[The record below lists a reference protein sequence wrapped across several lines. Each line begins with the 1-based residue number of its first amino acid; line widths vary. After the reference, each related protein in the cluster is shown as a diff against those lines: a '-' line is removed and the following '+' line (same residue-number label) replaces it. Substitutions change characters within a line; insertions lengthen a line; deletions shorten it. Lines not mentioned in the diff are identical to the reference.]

1 MQSMNIEALSFAV
14 AFARYNFLFAYLL
27 VVLED
32 KTIEIGFTYLLALIL
47 SVYKH
52 HSIWLV

>member
-32 KTIEIGFTYLLALIL
+32 NTIEIGFTYLLALIL